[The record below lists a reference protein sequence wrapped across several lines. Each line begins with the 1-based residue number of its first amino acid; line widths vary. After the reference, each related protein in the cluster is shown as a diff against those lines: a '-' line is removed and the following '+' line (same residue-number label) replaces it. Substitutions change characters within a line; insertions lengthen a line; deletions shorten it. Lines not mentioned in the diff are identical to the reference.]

1 MLNVGVIKAIRM
13 FTQMRNAQ
21 KHSAFT
27 NHVKI
32 FRFTKTSWL
41 VAFYASVRTLLKL
54 KLCLH
59 WRFVVAK
66 TPPKEAK
73 KASSAPVLYLGN
85 MTKNENI
92 AVCDALPNE
101 PNSHNHV

>member
-1 MLNVGVIKAIRM
+1 
-13 FTQMRNAQ
+13 MRNTQ

-41 VAFYASVRTLLKL
+41 AVFYATVRTLL

-59 WRFVVAK
+59 WRFVAAK
-66 TPPKEAK
+66 TPPKEVK
-73 KASSAPVLYLGN
+73 KASSAPVHYLGN

-101 PNSHNHV
+101 PNSR